1 KSLLLRGRLESQ
13 IKMTPEYKIAINR
26 FGEIVGEIEK
36 KFSALIYGNMMFKH
50 LNDEQKK
57 KYFLS
62 LIDKSFRINTI
73 KIFNELMDVILLCDF
88 ELL

>member
-1 KSLLLRGRLESQ
+1 
-13 IKMTPEYKIAINR
+13 MTPEYKIAINR